1 MIRILPSSV
10 HDIFCTFKEIIQFKQ
25 INLHPQA
32 DMYHPFYSKLSI
44 VNLNERQFL
53 CKSIEN
59 RDPLHRNSARRK
71 TIQFRTLKYNNFLLQ
86 EKLNSASDKKL
97 KNVLKKAFMGSKT
110 VMLINSVL
118 ITTLIPLH
126 VKISMVHL
134 QRAVEMSRFEN
145 WKNCNIS
152 ENHIT
157 VVIVPYIANVTISK
171 ETKGLCIF
179 FSTSSFVCFR

>member
-1 MIRILPSSV
+1 MYSLLKLTLVQEYARIKEVLDNRALLRILPSSV

-44 VNLNERQFL
+44 VNLNEIQFL

-71 TIQFRTLKYNNFLLQ
+71 TIQFRTLKYNNSLLQ
-86 EKLNSASDKKL
+86 EKLNSASDKKF

-118 ITTLIPLH
+118 ITTLIPLY

-145 WKNCNIS
+145 
-152 ENHIT
+152 
-157 VVIVPYIANVTISK
+157 
-171 ETKGLCIF
+171 
-179 FSTSSFVCFR
+179 